1 MEKVLNLSG
10 IQQEMTFTEFDFYQ
24 RYEENFKSSALGRI
38 NFSLARPFLLS
49 LNVQK
54 GAKMTPFH
62 INFPDE
68 HAISRSNA

>member
-1 MEKVLNLSG
+1 MEKVLDLSG
-10 IQQEMTFTEFDFYQ
+10 IQQEMTFTEFVFYQ

-49 LNVQK
+49 VNMQK
-54 GAKMTPFH
+54 GAIMTPFR

-68 HAISRSNA
+68 HGTLCGNA